1 MVLHLEARR
10 RQVIHRPG
18 AGMDR
23 VDTVAGGAM
32 EMVVVM
38 RCGVGVQRVSGVL
51 RRVRSVLRDEV
62 HPRFLVRR
70 DLEAWRLPRQLNADD
85 LSGVLEAPDLPV
97 DRRQIQA
104 GYRRLGALQQLLRAQ
119 GLPTA
124 CQGIDD
130 RLALAGVAFH
140 VAMLMQLH

>member
-1 MVLHLEARR
+1 
-10 RQVIHRPG
+10 
-18 AGMDR
+18 
-23 VDTVAGGAM
+23 M

-38 RCGVGVQRVSGVL
+38 RCGVGVL
-51 RRVRSVLRDEV
+51 RRICSVLMDDV
-62 HPRFLVRR
+62 HRRFRARR
-70 DLEAWRLPRQLNADD
+70 DLEARRLPRQLNADD

-104 GYRRLGALQQLLRAQ
+104 GYRHLGALQQLLRAQ

-130 RLALAGVAFH
+130 RLALASVAFH
-140 VAMLMQLH
+140 VAMLMQLHWQ

>member
-1 MVLHLEARR
+1 
-10 RQVIHRPG
+10 
-18 AGMDR
+18 
-23 VDTVAGGAM
+23 M

-38 RCGVGVQRVSGVL
+38 RCGVGVL
-51 RRVRSVLRDEV
+51 RRVRSVLMDNV
-62 HPRFLVRR
+62 HRRLLARR
-70 DLEAWRLPRQLNADD
+70 DLEARRLPRQLNADD
-85 LSGVLEAPDLPV
+85 LSGVLKAPDLPV

-104 GYRRLGALQQLLRAQ
+104 GYCRPGALQQLLRAQ